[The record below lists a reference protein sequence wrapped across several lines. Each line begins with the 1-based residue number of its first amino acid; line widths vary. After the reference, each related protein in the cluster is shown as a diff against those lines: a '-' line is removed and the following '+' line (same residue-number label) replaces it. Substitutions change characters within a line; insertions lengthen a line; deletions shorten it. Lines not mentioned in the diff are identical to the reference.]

1 MYCYLEYLIYNAYFP
16 SYTVMLPSSPSKGGC
31 AGTKTACTRGR
42 CGLKEFHLYV
52 CLEEDMCIQ
61 SIQKYFSREARC
73 ANVLDVLRSNLV
85 WYCGICAR
93 EINEKTEDSMK
104 CDSRLTWYD
113 PLYDVYVVNSLR
125 IL

>member
-1 MYCYLEYLIYNAYFP
+1 
-16 SYTVMLPSSPSKGGC
+16 
-31 AGTKTACTRGR
+31 
-42 CGLKEFHLYV
+42 
-52 CLEEDMCIQ
+52 MCIQ
-61 SIQKYFSREARC
+61 SIQKYFSRETRC
-73 ANVLDVLRSNLV
+73 ALTNVLDVLRSNLV

-104 CDSRLTWYD
+104 CDSCLTWYD